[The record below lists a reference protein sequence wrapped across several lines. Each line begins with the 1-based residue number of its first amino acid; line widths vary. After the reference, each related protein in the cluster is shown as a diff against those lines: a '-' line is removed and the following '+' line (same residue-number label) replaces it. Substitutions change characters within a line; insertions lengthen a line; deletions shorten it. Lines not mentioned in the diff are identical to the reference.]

1 MAAGAWKVYDTTR
14 LKMGDGALDFA
25 AGVFY
30 LTLHTPASNAG
41 VITLSS
47 KASLDNE
54 ITSGNGYSNSAMT
67 LSLTSWTSV
76 AASTY
81 RFDSCDWFVS
91 ANGGT
96 IPPSGSDIQFGV
108 IWQSGGDL
116 VCFSTLSTTAFN
128 ITTTNR
134 LTVQLNASGVFQLTG
149 G

>member
-1 MAAGAWKVYDTTR
+1 
-14 LKMGDGALDFA
+14 MGDGTLDFD
-25 AGVFY
+25 GGIFY
-30 LTLHTPASNAG
+30 LTLHTPASNAAT
-41 VITLSS
+41 ITLSS
-47 KASLDNE
+47 QGSLDNE

-67 LSLTSWTSV
+67 LSATSWTSV

-81 RFDSCDWFVS
+81 RFDASDWFVS

-96 IPPSGSDIQFGV
+96 IPSANSDIQFGV
-108 IWQSGGDL
+108 IWQSGGAL

-128 ITTTNR
+128 ITDTNR

>member
-1 MAAGAWKVYDTTR
+1 MVAGVWKVYDTTR
-14 LKMGDGALDFA
+14 KKLGDGTLDL
-25 AGVFY
+25 AGGIFY
-30 LTLHTPASNAG
+30 LTLHTPASNAAT
-41 VITLSS
+41 ITLSS
-47 KASLDNE
+47 KGSLDNE

-81 RFDSCDWFVS
+81 RFDACDWFVS

-96 IPPSGSDIQFGV
+96 VPPSGSDIQFGV
-108 IWQSGGDL
+108 IFQSGGAL
-116 VCFSTLSTTAFN
+116 VCYSTLSTVAFN

-134 LTVQLNASGVFQLTG
+134 LTVQLHASGVFQLTG

>member
-14 LKMGDGALDFA
+14 KKMGDGTLDLA
-25 AGVFY
+25 AGIFY

-41 VITLSS
+41 DITLSS
-47 KASLDNE
+47 QGSLDNE

-67 LSLTSWTSV
+67 LSETSWTSV

-81 RFDSCDWFVS
+81 RFDACDWFVS

-96 IPPSGSDIQFGV
+96 VPSANSDIQFGV
-108 IWQSGGDL
+108 VWQSGGAL
-116 VCFSTLSTTAFN
+116 VCFSTLSATAFN
-128 ITTTNR
+128 ITATNR